1 MAKSMNTEYSTPP
14 RSFRR
19 RSSLGIRCLWRDDS
33 GVAAVEFAFIVP
45 ILVLMLTG
53 IIQFGAVLFIQH
65 NMGEIARESARRV
78 AVGAMTQTQA
88 EQFVDDNLVNWG
100 ATFDVAV
107 TVVPD
112 PTDPTESDVDVV
124 ITAPMSEVAF
134 IDILGVFEGR
144 TLRAA
149 STMRVE

>member
-1 MAKSMNTEYSTPP
+1 MAKSMNTECSTPP

-53 IIQFGAVLFIQH
+53 IIQFGSVLFIQH
-65 NMGEIARESARRV
+65 NMGEVARESARRV
-78 AVGAMTQTQA
+78 AVGAMTKAQA
-88 EQFVDDNLVNWG
+88 EQFVDDTLVNWG
-100 ATFDVAV
+100 VTFDVDV
-107 TVVPD
+107 TVPD
-112 PTDPTESDVDVV
+112 PNVPTETDVDVV

>member
-1 MAKSMNTEYSTPP
+1 
-14 RSFRR
+14 
-19 RSSLGIRCLWRDDS
+19 
-33 GVAAVEFAFIVP
+33 V
-45 ILVLMLTG
+45 LTG

-65 NMGEIARESARRV
+65 NMGEVARESARRV

-88 EQFVDDNLVNWG
+88 EQFVDDTLVNWG
-100 ATFDVAV
+100 TTFDVAV

-112 PTDPTESDVDVV
+112 PADPTESDVDVV
-124 ITAPMSEVAF
+124 ITAPMSEVAL
-134 IDILGVFEGR
+134 IDILGVFKGR

>member
-1 MAKSMNTEYSTPP
+1 MAKSMNTECSTPP

-53 IIQFGAVLFIQH
+53 IIQFGSVLFIQH
-65 NMGEIARESARRV
+65 NMGEVARESARRV
-78 AVGAMTQTQA
+78 AVGAMTKAQA
-88 EQFVDDNLVNWG
+88 EQFGYDTLVNWG
-100 ATFDVAV
+100 VTFDVDV
-107 TVVPD
+107 TVPD
-112 PTDPTESDVDVV
+112 PNVPTETDVDVV

>member
-1 MAKSMNTEYSTPP
+1 MAKSMNTECSTPP

-53 IIQFGAVLFIQH
+53 IIQFGSVLFIQH
-65 NMGEIARESARRV
+65 NMGEVARESARRV
-78 AVGAMTQTQA
+78 AVGAMTETQA
-88 EQFVDDNLVNWG
+88 EQFVDDTLVNWG
-100 ATFDVAV
+100 VTFDVDV
-107 TVVPD
+107 TVPD
-112 PTDPTESDVDVV
+112 PNVPTETDVDVV

>member
-1 MAKSMNTEYSTPP
+1 MAKSMNTNCSAPP

-45 ILVLMLTG
+45 ILVLLLTG

-78 AVGAMTQTQA
+78 AVGAMTKTEA
-88 EQFVDDNLVNWG
+88 EQFVDDHLVNWG
-100 ATFDVAV
+100 ATFDVAI
-107 TVVPD
+107 TVPD
-112 PTDPTESDVDVV
+112 PADPTDTDVDVV

-144 TLRAA
+144 TLRSA

>member
-1 MAKSMNTEYSTPP
+1 MNTECSTPP

-53 IIQFGAVLFIQH
+53 IIQFGSVLFIQH
-65 NMGEIARESARRV
+65 NMGEVARESARRV
-78 AVGAMTQTQA
+78 AVGAMTKAQA
-88 EQFVDDNLVNWG
+88 EQFVDDTLVNWG
-100 ATFDVAV
+100 VTFDVDV
-107 TVVPD
+107 TVPD
-112 PTDPTESDVDVV
+112 PNVPTETDVDVV

>member
-1 MAKSMNTEYSTPP
+1 MAKSMNTECSAPP
-14 RSFRR
+14 KSFRR
-19 RSSLGIRCLWRDDS
+19 RPSLGIRCLWRDDS
-33 GVAAVEFAFIVP
+33 GVAALEFAFIVP

-78 AVGAMTQTQA
+78 AVGAMTKTQA
-88 EQFVDDNLVNWG
+88 EQFVDDHRVNWG
-100 ATFDVAV
+100 ATFDVEV

-112 PTDPTESDVDVV
+112 PTDPTEADVDIV

-134 IDILGVFEGR
+134 IDILGVFKGR

-149 STMRVE
+149 STMRVG